1 MLYADIFGAHSF
13 YDLVSLP
20 TAFALMSVVT
30 IAAFFLAVRL
40 DAQVVVVLGLVGG
53 FVTPPLLTESPDNPL
68 RLFSYV
74 ALLNAG
80 IAAVAMRKRWD
91 YLFVLA
97 AIGSVLME
105 ISWVPVYDAAKASA
119 GFPIF
124 LGLEAQ
130 FLVFAYLRQKL
141 EPAEKWSTLAA
152 GALGFA
158 ALGFGAWLLT
168 FPMLAERPGFFFG
181 FTFLADLG
189 LLALAMLRP
198 SPARLAAPAGAAVF
212 TLLAVWTAGYLRHD
226 VLWWALGAYLLFA
239 LIHAGFSVWPLTAQ
253 AQVKSP
259 FSWTSCVPLLALA
272 LLAIC
277 VWHGETSFAVWTC
290 VLLVDLIAIGI
301 ASRTRS
307 LLALV
312 VALIGTA
319 ITAALWIVLAP
330 PLRDSVPGIL
340 IVIAAFG
347 VSFSTASTFLTR
359 TVDSTSTNARRNVP
373 VLSAAMPFALL
384 LMLIAKLPIGAPTA
398 VFAVALLL
406 AVLLLGLGIVSR
418 TSWIAAVA
426 LAFTWAV
433 EREWHGLYFQNTHA
447 LLALGWYVVFFLVF
461 AVYPFF
467 SAEERAP
474 LPWAIGAISGALH
487 FWLIYELISS
497 AYPSLRNGL
506 LPAGFVLPFAVGV
519 WHLIRICGVLPA
531 SGDARLAWQGG
542 AALFFISLIFPIQ
555 FEREWIT
562 LGWAVEGCALLA
574 LFRVVPNAGLRL
586 AGAGLLSLAFVR
598 LALNPAVLEYHPRAG
613 TRIWNWYLY
622 AYGITSL
629 CSLGGAWLV
638 QRFRDSQT
646 ARVVPRLLYT
656 LGAILIFLLLNIEI
670 ADYFSIGPTLTF
682 SFTGNFARDMTYSIA
697 WALFAFALLLVG
709 MNRGLR
715 YVRYAGLALLIITLL
730 KLFLH
735 DLGSLSQLYRIGAF
749 IGVALILIVA
759 SFVYQRFLAPSAK
772 TE

>member
-1 MLYADIFGAHSF
+1 MLSSHDLSAFDGVRVACFVFLALAALLAPAILSIAHARKIKTLQTALQKLSERIALLEGQLRGTKIPPVATPGEHASAPSAAETSAAPPVEVPAVPPPHSETTPVSPALAAILQPPVNPAPDSASSPRPGPPTTMDWESFLGVKLFAWIGGFVLFLGVVFLVKYSFENNLITPSMRVMIGALIGGLLIAAGWLTARRNYRVPGQSLCATGVLVLYADIFGAHSF

-105 ISWVPVYDAAKASA
+105 ISRVPVYDAAKASA

-253 AQVKSP
+253 AKVKSP

-301 ASRTRS
+301 AARTRS

-312 VALIGTA
+312 VALIATA

-347 VSFSTASTFLTR
+347 VFFSTASTFLTR

-398 VFAVALLL
+398 VFAV
-406 AVLLLGLGIVSR
+406 
-418 TSWIAAVA
+418 
-426 LAFTWAV
+426 
-433 EREWHGLYFQNTHA
+433 
-447 LLALGWYVVFFLVF
+447 
-461 AVYPFF
+461 
-467 SAEERAP
+467 
-474 LPWAIGAISGALH
+474 
-487 FWLIYELISS
+487 
-497 AYPSLRNGL
+497 
-506 LPAGFVLPFAVGV
+506 
-519 WHLIRICGVLPA
+519 
-531 SGDARLAWQGG
+531 
-542 AALFFISLIFPIQ
+542 
-555 FEREWIT
+555 
-562 LGWAVEGCALLA
+562 
-574 LFRVVPNAGLRL
+574 
-586 AGAGLLSLAFVR
+586 
-598 LALNPAVLEYHPRAG
+598 
-613 TRIWNWYLY
+613 
-622 AYGITSL
+622 
-629 CSLGGAWLV
+629 
-638 QRFRDSQT
+638 
-646 ARVVPRLLYT
+646 
-656 LGAILIFLLLNIEI
+656 
-670 ADYFSIGPTLTF
+670 
-682 SFTGNFARDMTYSIA
+682 
-697 WALFAFALLLVG
+697 
-709 MNRGLR
+709 
-715 YVRYAGLALLIITLL
+715 
-730 KLFLH
+730 
-735 DLGSLSQLYRIGAF
+735 
-749 IGVALILIVA
+749 
-759 SFVYQRFLAPSAK
+759 
-772 TE
+772 